1 MKKPIKL
8 DVTRTAQRM
17 ARERGQ
23 ELNST
28 LATRDAQ
35 QKRIGA
41 LERKI
46 QNLERRLH
54 VLENKLSHT
63 EALLNRVN
71 TTMNTNFRRL
81 HPNTTIL
88 EVT

>member
-8 DVTRTAQRM
+8 DVARTAQRM

-23 ELNST
+23 ESNST

-46 QNLERRLH
+46 QNLERRLRH
-54 VLENKLSHT
+54 A

-71 TTMNTNFRRL
+71 TTTNLNFRRL
-81 HPNTTIL
+81 HPEATIL